1 MYWNSLS
8 DVLDVVNSAI
18 NRNMRCIEI
27 LQSSLRLLS
36 FYRLI
41 ETWDVLKCREHVAN
55 DDFKTINRNMRCIE
69 ISQHLHPSK
78 SLQRLI
84 KTWDVLKSLT
94 DSVFGSGN
102 PD

>member
-1 MYWNSLS
+1 MYWNFCKPA
-8 DVLDVVNSAI
+8 VFAGN
-18 NRNMRCIEI
+18 
-27 LQSSLRLLS
+27 QP
-36 FYRLI
+36 
-41 ETWDVLKCREHVAN
+41 
-55 DDFKTINRNMRCIE
+55 INRNMRCIE